1 MLEIIAVVASFI
13 CVILTINKGVA
24 AWAVGIVGIVA
35 YFFLFHQEKLYAEM
49 VLQVIFLLQSLYGWY
64 NWSKSKRENKSVK
77 VLNITKLEVIMSTIA
92 LTVGTGLI
100 YYLLSTFTDA
110 SAPMLDSLTAIMS
123 LTANLL
129 LANRKV
135 EAWYMWMV
143 VDIIFVGLFISKGLI
158 LSAVLYGV
166 FFLFALKGLIEWRRD
181 LRVG

>member
-1 MLEIIAVVASFI
+1 
-13 CVILTINKGVA
+13 
-24 AWAVGIVGIVA
+24 
-35 YFFLFHQEKLYAEM
+35 
-49 VLQVIFLLQSLYGWY
+49 
-64 NWSKSKRENKSVK
+64 
-77 VLNITKLEVIMSTIA
+77 MSTIA